1 MTALSKDFL
10 NTKVEPAQV
19 VPNLFPNGLPVAA
32 NTKIYANSI
41 VAMNASGYA
50 VPASAT
56 ASQVVIGRAI
66 NSADNT
72 GGAAGALTINVEQ
85 GAFDFAMA
93 SGVNALVAS
102 DVGKI
107 VFAQDD
113 CTISKGDQGGT
124 LPIAGVFLGLYTP
137 ANNST
142 TRAIV
147 QFGPSILAG
156 MVGADAYKNF
166 TARAVITSLAA
177 YVAASGVLTA
187 SANGAIGA
195 QDGVTLVVGDL
206 VILPA
211 YTAGAAT
218 IAAADVGPYV
228 VTAVGSASAKF
239 VLSRPSW
246 WASGAAIPVGKAIE
260 VGGEGTVWSGSR
272 WKALS
277 ASGAVDTLDP
287 KLYPA
292 VVKGT
297 QALTGG
303 AATVSNLFIWTAAV
317 ASCTDTTTAAAVKAV
332 LTAGNGSGSI
342 ALTGTTTNTIGYV
355 VTNF

>member
-19 VPNLFPNGLPVAA
+19 LPNLFPGGLPVAA
-32 NTKIYANSI
+32 ATKIYANSI

-56 ASQVVIGRAI
+56 SSLVVIGRAI
-66 NSADNT
+66 NSADNS
-72 GGAAGALTINVEQ
+72 GGAAGDLEINIEQ

-93 SGVNALVAS
+93 SGVNALV
-102 DVGKI
+102 DGDIGKL
-107 VFAQDD
+107 VYAQDD
-113 CTISKGDQGGT
+113 CTVSKGDQGGT

-147 QFGPSILAG
+147 QLGPSALAG
-156 MVGADAYKNF
+156 MVGADGSKAF

-177 YVAASGVLTA
+177 YAASGGVLTA

-195 QDGVTLVVGDL
+195 QDGVTLAVGDL

-239 VLSRPSW
+239 VLTRPSW
-246 WASGAAIPVGKAIE
+246 WASGAGIPVGKPIE
-260 VGGEGTVWSGSR
+260 VGGEGTKWSGSK

-297 QALTGG
+297 QALTAG
-303 AATVSNLFIWTAAV
+303 AATVSNQFIWTAAV
-317 ASCTDTTTAAAVKAV
+317 ATVTDTTTAAATKVV

-342 ALTGTTTNTIGYV
+342 ALTGTTTNTLGYV
-355 VTNF
+355 VVNF